1 MFSKILV
8 SVLILLQLSCNTT
21 AAIVYTFQ
29 GKEERIYPYSGT
41 VVALD
46 RYIWGTHPPSR
57 FQKVF
62 GAY

>member
-29 GKEERIYPYSGT
+29 GKEKSIRIPGRWLLWIVISGGHIP
-41 VVALD
+41 L
-46 RYIWGTHPPSR
+46 SR